1 MAKSIQEYVD
11 SLYNQGLNNANNL
24 KEQRTQADEA
34 FIKQVQDAIDKR
46 HRFRREALSD
56 ADRTASFPVSEAGRH
71 QCGARSW

>member
-34 FIKQVQDAIDKR
+34 FIKQVQDAIDKAPLPPR
-46 HRFRREALSD
+46 SPIRRRSN
-56 ADRTASFPVSEAGRH
+56 SFLPSI
-71 QCGARSW
+71 RSWSTPMRCRSW